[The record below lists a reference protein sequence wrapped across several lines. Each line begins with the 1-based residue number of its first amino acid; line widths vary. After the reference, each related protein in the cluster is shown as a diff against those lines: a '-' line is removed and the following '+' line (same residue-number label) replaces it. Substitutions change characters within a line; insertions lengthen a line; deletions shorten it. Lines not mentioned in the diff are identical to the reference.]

1 MLRGSTRHFLGKQD
15 FVPRVA
21 RKIDRS
27 ECVSTSEDSCYDG
40 TIAIMAERRW
50 SKNWHELP
58 CTRGGD
64 AGKVVGNAVTV
75 ADRIGG

>member
-1 MLRGSTRHFLGKQD
+1 M
-15 FVPRVA
+15 
-21 RKIDRS
+21 
-27 ECVSTSEDSCYDG
+27 STSEDSCYDG
-40 TIAIMAERRW
+40 TIAIMAGLRW